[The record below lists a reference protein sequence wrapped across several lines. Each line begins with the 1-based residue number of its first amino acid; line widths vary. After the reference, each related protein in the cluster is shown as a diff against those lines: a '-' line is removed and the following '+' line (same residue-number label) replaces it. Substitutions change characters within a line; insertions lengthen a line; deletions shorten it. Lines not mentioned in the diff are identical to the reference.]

1 MKGVHVMEGLVMR
14 TAWLRLATGAALIGL
29 LAATGLALGQSL
41 KEQIIG
47 AWQYVSIYNEDG
59 GLKKH
64 IYGEKPLGLVVFD
77 RSGYVIG
84 YLSKPDL
91 PKFAAN
97 NRLKGTDEEYR
108 EAMQGMLAG
117 FGTYSIDG
125 DTVTINWIGS
135 SYPNRAGTIEKR
147 TYTVTGDEM
156 TAINPTASSGG
167 TSVANF
173 RRVK

>member
-1 MKGVHVMEGLVMR
+1 MKGLFKKAR
-14 TAWLRLATGAALIGL
+14 WSRLAKGAALIGL
-29 LAATGLALGQSL
+29 LAASGLALGQSL

-47 AWQYVSIYNEDG
+47 AWQYASIYNEEDG
-59 GLKKH
+59 VKKY

-97 NRLKGTDEEYR
+97 NRLKGTNEEYR
-108 EAMQGMLAG
+108 EVMQGMLAG

-125 DTVTINWIGS
+125 DTVTIKWVGS
-135 SYPNRAGTIEKR
+135 S
-147 TYTVTGDEM
+147 
-156 TAINPTASSGG
+156 
-167 TSVANF
+167 
-173 RRVK
+173 

>member
-1 MKGVHVMEGLVMR
+1 MKGCVMKLSITKTGW
-14 TAWLRLATGAALIGL
+14 ARLATGAALVGS
-29 LAATGLALGQSL
+29 LAASGLALGQSL
-41 KEQIIG
+41 KEQIVG
-47 AWQYVSIYNEDG
+47 AWQYASIYNEVDG
-59 GLKKH
+59 VKKY
-64 IYGEKPLGLVVFD
+64 IYGEKPLGLVVLD
-77 RSGYVIG
+77 PSGYVIG

-108 EAMQGMLAG
+108 EVMQGMLAG
-117 FGTYSIDG
+117 FGTYSIEG

-156 TAINPTASSGG
+156 TATNPAASSGG
-167 TSVANF
+167 MSVAKF
-173 RRVK
+173 QRVR

>member
-1 MKGVHVMEGLVMR
+1 MEGLVMKAGG
-14 TAWLRLATGAALIGL
+14 TRLAKGAALIGL
-29 LAATGLALGQSL
+29 LAASGLAPGQSL

-47 AWQYVSIYNEDG
+47 AWQYASIYNEED

-64 IYGEKPLGLVVFD
+64 IYGEKPLGSVVFE

-97 NRLKGTDEEYR
+97 SRLKGTNEEYR
-108 EAMQGMLAG
+108 EVMQGMLAG
-117 FGTYSIDG
+117 FGKYSIDG

-167 TSVANF
+167 TSVAKF
-173 RRVK
+173 QRVK